1 MDFYSSTEIDP
12 LKKFLFP
19 CEIEALTGSN
29 LNNMRKKRADGFLY
43 LDLGPVNQNVQDDSS
58 CYN

>member
-29 LNNMRKKRADGFLY
+29 LNNMRKKGGVGGYESISNNLIFSVL
-43 LDLGPVNQNVQDDSS
+43 S
-58 CYN
+58 

>member
-29 LNNMRKKRADGFLY
+29 LNNMRKKRGGGGL
-43 LDLGPVNQNVQDDSS
+43 
-58 CYN
+58 